1 VYSVKKIIAI
11 LVSEGMS
18 EEDAMEH
25 FYFNIAGSYMGEKTP
40 IYVHD
45 LE

>member
-1 VYSVKKIIAI
+1 MTPDEI
-11 LVSEGMS
+11 LRKH
-18 EEDAMEH
+18 EDAMEH
-25 FYFNIAGSYMGEKTP
+25 FYYNIAGSYMGEKTP